1 MAGRRVC
8 NKSVAVAMAVVALL
22 ALLLAAGEA
31 EQICKVDRDTVLK
44 QCGESC
50 SSGTPSQGCCN
61 ALSHADF
68 GCLCHN
74 YWDKLKAMPAYARC
88 AQAIPSKCNLPN
100 AKCH

>member
-8 NKSVAVAMAVVALL
+8 MNKAVAVVALL

-50 SSGTPSQGCCN
+50 SSGTPSQGCCD
-61 ALSHADF
+61 ALRHADF